1 MHILP
6 TNKLNNFF
14 KHSSFLRRIYAI
26 FKEEMLTEHCV
37 ILSILVVAATAF
49 ECYTGR
55 VITGYSGTNGY
66 YDDSDCPKGTQ
77 FCLKLITPNKD
88 GGEII
93 EKSCDING
101 ACLNIGNHC
110 NMDPDSKIETCCC
123 NGDKC
128 NSATSLVASILSMA
142 LLILLAI

>member
-1 MHILP
+1 
-6 TNKLNNFF
+6 
-14 KHSSFLRRIYAI
+14 
-26 FKEEMLTEHCV
+26 MLTEHCV

-101 ACLNIGNHC
+101 ACLVSITRTTFHLIKIILRKHTNI
-110 NMDPDSKIETCCC
+110 
-123 NGDKC
+123 
-128 NSATSLVASILSMA
+128 L
-142 LLILLAI
+142 